1 MSARAA
7 VARTLLLAYPS
18 SWRREYGAELED
30 ILLSRP
36 IGPLV
41 AGDVIVGGLAERIR
55 SADASTWL
63 GMAALAAV
71 LADLL
76 WNITAAQSTSQGLIA
91 VVARSSKTLPTIV
104 VLPLMSDGYALFLV
118 IYGAWRQIRR
128 GGSLS
133 NDGVA
138 TAKITFMAGLPVI
151 VVGILIGIGAIDL
164 AAQRQIDA
172 APVWLTPWAV
182 ATAPLF
188 RLPAAWMLGALG
200 GQIGRWVDR
209 ARE

>member
-1 MSARAA
+1 MSARSA